1 MWRRAGQGVTSDGG
15 RGRWTPVA
23 LLSFAVLAAS
33 CASGTTTTPSRS
45 SSPESSSFSP
55 TPIQIPPIPEGTYE
69 YDVTRKDWARVG
81 NCGTPEDVDENTGHA
96 TITFRNG
103 RFRSVLSA
111 DHPIS
116 QPLSSGVYSG
126 AGHVVTLTFDTNTA
140 DLGIDTLRWSFD
152 GKYLRFRVLRVTPD
166 SPNHLCAARIG
177 YQSHPWLKTG

>member
-1 MWRRAGQGVTSDGG
+1 LIRR
-15 RGRWTPVA
+15 VA
-23 LLSFAVLAAS
+23 LLSLVVLAAS
-33 CASGTTTTPSRS
+33 CASGTTPTPSRS
-45 SSPESSSFSP
+45 SSPESPVFSP
-55 TPIQIPPIPEGTYE
+55 TPSPTVAPIQIPPIPEGTYE
-69 YDVTRKDWARVG
+69 HDVTRKDWARVG
-81 NCGTPEDVDENTGHA
+81 NCGTPGDVDENTGHA

-126 AGHVVTLTFDTNTA
+126 AGHIVSLTFDRNTA

-152 GKYLRFRVLRVTPD
+152 GKYLRFRVLRVIPD
-166 SPNHLCAARIG
+166 SPDHLCAARIG